1 MSSFGS
7 AQSNTH
13 FSHTLET
20 GASPEKIWQIW
31 SDVPNWNQW
40 DEGLKSAELQG
51 VFALNAA
58 GVLIPD
64 KGPKSKFR
72 ITNLEPGHAYTFK
85 TKLPLGALHVKR
97 FLEVKNGRTFFTHE
111 VWFTGI
117 TKGIFG
123 NALGKNYRK
132 ILPGVMGKIKRIAEQ

>member
-20 GASPEKIWQIW
+20 AASPEKIWQIW

-40 DEGLKSAELQG
+40 DEGLKSAELKG
-51 VFALNAA
+51 AFALNAA

-72 ITNLEPGHAYTFK
+72 ITNLKAGHSYTFK

-97 FLEVKNGRTFFTHE
+97 FLEVKQGRTFFTHE
-111 VWFTGI
+111 VWFTGVS
-117 TKGIFG
+117 KGIFG

-132 ILPGVMGKIKRIAEQ
+132 ILPGVMGKIKTIAEH